1 MNKDIR
7 TYGLLFIL
15 LPLLQIT
22 VFNHIHFLGYINP
35 YIYIIFVFVFPIRD
49 NENTLLI
56 LGFLMGLFLDSV
68 TNEGGIHTFALVFII
83 YIRVGFL
90 RILTNKIDFDKEIH
104 SITDVSTSLQFLWV
118 ILLTLIHHFLLFF
131 MEQFSFHLFGKLL
144 LKTFLTS
151 IFTIVLIIFGF
162 QFFLKGKSNA

>member
-1 MNKDIR
+1 MNKDLL

-22 VFNHIHFLGYINP
+22 VFNHINFLGYINP

-49 NENTLLI
+49 NEKLLLI
-56 LGFLMGLFLDSV
+56 LSFLMGLFLDAV
-68 TNEGGIHTFALVFII
+68 TNEGGIHTFALVFIS
-83 YIRVGFL
+83 YMRVGFL
-90 RILTNKIDFDKEIH
+90 KILTNKTDFDKEVH
-104 SITDVSTSLQFLWV
+104 SITDVSSSVQLLWV
-118 ILLTLIHHFLLFF
+118 ILLTIIHHFLLFF

-151 IFTIVLIIFGF
+151 TFTIVLIIFGF
-162 QFFLKGKSNA
+162 QFFLKKKSNA